1 MMKKIIG
8 IVIIIAIVLAA
19 VKLFKTR
26 QASLA
31 EATPPPPPTLTLSL
45 VEARQ
50 GEVIKSETFLA
61 KLESQR
67 EIKITTKLSGY
78 IKKIA
83 ISESQYVNKG
93 DLLVNIDE
101 EELLTT
107 IKSLKVTKRQQQDDY
122 DLTHKIHKRNIKL
135 TQAGALSQ
143 EKLDL
148 SKLALQGKLTQ
159 VINTKKKIKQ
169 LYIQLEYLSI
179 KAPFDGVI
187 GDILLREGSLASPNQ
202 TILTMSQDAQ
212 KITFSFS
219 PEDQTIKKGQS
230 VLLDDA
236 IIGSIKTIYTK
247 ALNGLS
253 VAEVALTRKMRLPEG
268 SSLSIAVV
276 TGKQKGCIIPVDT
289 LIYGKNSTKVME
301 YSEGK
306 FSAQSLSILYENTK
320 EALVTPCPQG
330 KIAQGSEAK
339 LTKLGFYKQVKIRD
353 LDE

>member
-1 MMKKIIG
+1 MKKIIG
-8 IVIIIAIVLAA
+8 ILVVIAVIISA
-19 VKLFKTR
+19 VNLFKTR
-26 QASLA
+26 QSSLA
-31 EATPPPPPTLTLSL
+31 DATPPSAPMLTLSL

-50 GEVIKSETFLA
+50 GEVTKSEKFLA

-67 EIKITTKLSGY
+67 EIRITTKFSGY

-83 ISESQYVNKG
+83 ISESQYINKG
-93 DLLVNIDE
+93 DLLVKIDE

-107 IKSLKVTKRQQQDDY
+107 IKSLKVTKQQQQDDY
-122 DLTHKIHKRNIKL
+122 DLTDKIHKRNIKL
-135 TQAGALSQ
+135 RQAGALSQ

-169 LYIQLEYLSI
+169 LYIQLEYLAI
-179 KAPFDGVI
+179 KAPFDGMI

-202 TILTMSQDAQ
+202 TILTMSQASQ

-219 PEDQTIKKGQS
+219 PEDQTIKKGQA
-230 VLLDDA
+230 VLLDGA

-253 VAEVALTRKMRLPEG
+253 VAEVTLTQKMLLPEG
-268 SSLSIAVV
+268 SSLSIEVV
-276 TGKQKGCIIPVDT
+276 IAKEKGCIIPVDT
-289 LIYGKNSTKVME
+289 LIYGKESTRVME
-301 YSEGK
+301 YTSGK
-306 FSAQSLSILYENTK
+306 FFAIELKVLYENTK
-320 EALVTPCPQG
+320 EALVTPCPKG

-339 LTKLGFYKQVKIRD
+339 LTKLGFYKEVKIRD